1 MWFKHRA
8 WIPVAWV
15 LAVGNLFGALVAMR
29 MTPTGPWH
37 AATHLA
43 LAAGFAL
50 GARHLMARRRAGTLD
65 EQLQLTLD
73 QNEEL
78 QQTLDSLQQRIYELE
93 ERVDFSERLLA
104 TQRDA
109 DRLGASPR
117 DPRP

>member
-15 LAVGNLFGALVAMR
+15 LSVGNLFGALFAMR
-29 MTPTGPWH
+29 MTPVAPWH
-37 AATHLA
+37 PALHLA
-43 LAAGFAL
+43 LAVGFAV

-65 EQLQLTLD
+65 EQLQQTLD
-73 QNEEL
+73 QNEQL
-78 QQTLDSLQQRIYELE
+78 QQTLDAVQQRVYELE
-93 ERVDFSERLLA
+93 ERVDFAERLLA

>member
-8 WIPVAWV
+8 WIPVAWL
-15 LAVGNLFGALVAMR
+15 LAVGNVLGALVAMR
-29 MTPTGPWH
+29 MVPTGSWH

-50 GARHLMARRRAGTLD
+50 GARQLMTRRREGTLD
-65 EQLQLTLD
+65 DQLQQTLD
-73 QNEEL
+73 QNEQL
-78 QQTLDSLQQRIYELE
+78 QQTLDSLQQRVYELE

-109 DRLGASPR
+109 DRLDASPR

>member
-1 MWFKHRA
+1 MWFKHPA

-15 LAVGNLFGALVAMR
+15 LSVGNLLGALVAMR
-29 MTPTGPWH
+29 MTMTGPWH

-43 LAAGFAL
+43 LAFGFAV
-50 GARHLMARRRAGTLD
+50 GARHLMARRRVGTLD
-65 EQLQLTLD
+65 DQLQQTLD
-73 QNEEL
+73 QNEQL
-78 QQTLDSLQQRIYELE
+78 QQTLDALQQRVYELE